1 MSYDLMVFR
10 KEAAPTSRSAF
21 MNWYENQTEWSEP
34 HGYDDPAKTS
44 PKLRDWFM
52 EIIKTFPAMNGPYA
66 SDDDEEND
74 FLTDYSIGND
84 VIYIGFSWSV
94 AEKAYH
100 TVLELA
106 EKHGVGF
113 FDVSSDNGDIFFPLT
128 SGKLEI
134 LKDDS
139 ESATSS
145 RKEAKPWWKIW

>member
-21 MNWYENQTEWSEP
+21 MDWYKNQTEWSEP
-34 HGYDDPAKTS
+34 HGYDDPTNTS

-74 FLTDYSIGND
+74 FLTDYSVGND

-94 AEKAYH
+94 AEKAYDA
-100 TVLELA
+100 VLELA

-113 FDVSSDNGDIFFPLT
+113 FDVSSDNGDIFFPVP

-134 LKDDS
+134 LKGYS

-145 RKEAKPWWKIW
+145 RKEPKPWWKIW